1 MVSHEAQPGEE
12 GQQGLG
18 VREVEAVALQLE
30 AGQQVLQEDARHLR
44 GHVEGVAV
52 PVVVEEVLVVL
63 QQPHVLLSEGS
74 APGVGGGGQCGAAV
88 MVAPQLKPAQGVIQG
103 GDCAV

>member
-1 MVSHEAQPGEE
+1 MVAHEAEPGEE

-18 VREVEAVALQLE
+18 VREVEAAVLLLE
-30 AGQQVLQEDARHLR
+30 AGQQVPQEDARHLR

-63 QQPHVLLSEGS
+63 QQPHVLLSEGR

-88 MVAPQLKPAQGVIQG
+88 IVAPELKPAHGVI
-103 GDCAV
+103 